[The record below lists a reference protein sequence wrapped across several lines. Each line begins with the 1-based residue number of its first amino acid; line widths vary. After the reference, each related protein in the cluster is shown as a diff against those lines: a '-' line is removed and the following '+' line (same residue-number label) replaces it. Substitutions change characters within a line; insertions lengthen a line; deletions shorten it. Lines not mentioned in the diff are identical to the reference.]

1 MNPHAYRILVE
12 GAGLEGANGEYM
24 HLQHPGAEEGSVEF
38 VRQDEEGYVYNV
50 MRGKGTW
57 YINRC
62 NRDGVIAVYV
72 SDNSGGEPWLPPPD
86 GWRFTEAGKMPAPT
100 VKCVPIGASE
110 QASAPVAPSSAK
122 AAKATKAAKAAEAKK
137 AAKAALVEGSPK
149 WYELRDPQQGRVS
162 YLNLDTGENTEFGHK

>member
-12 GAGLEGANGEYM
+12 GAGLEVANGEYM

-62 NRDGVIAVYV
+62 NRDGVIAVGTFV
-72 SDNSGGEPWLPPPD
+72 DSRIFLGGCRHEK
-86 GWRFTEAGKMPAPT
+86 R
-100 VKCVPIGASE
+100 
-110 QASAPVAPSSAK
+110 
-122 AAKATKAAKAAEAKK
+122 
-137 AAKAALVEGSPK
+137 
-149 WYELRDPQQGRVS
+149 
-162 YLNLDTGENTEFGHK
+162 